1 MIDRRAGRDRR
12 NISRYKVSIEIEW
25 EGLVGKKKGTI
36 NDLSV
41 HGCFILCSGEV
52 DDSERVKIFFPLTN
66 GKAIQLFGEVVNHV
80 VEIGF
85 AMRFV
90 NLTEAQN
97 DFLETFVDTL
107 RED

>member
-12 NISRYKVSIEIEW
+12 NTGRFKVSIDIEW
-25 EGLVGKKKGTI
+25 EALVGRKKGTI

-41 HGCFILCSGEV
+41 NGCFILCSGEV
-52 DDSERVKIFFPLTN
+52 DDGERVKLFFPLTN
-66 GKAIQLFGEVVNHV
+66 GSAIQLWGEVVNHV

-85 AMRFV
+85 AMRFIE
-90 NLTEAQN
+90 LTEAQQ

>member
-12 NISRYKVSIEIEW
+12 NADRYKVGIEIEW
-25 EGLVGKKKGTI
+25 EGLVGRKKGTI

-41 HGCFILCSGEV
+41 NGCFILCSGEV
-52 DDSERVKIFFPLTN
+52 DDSENVKIFFPLTN
-66 GKAIQLFGEVVNHV
+66 GKAIQLWGEVVNHV
-80 VEIGF
+80 IEIGF
-85 AMRFV
+85 AMQFI

-97 DFLETFVDTL
+97 EFLENFVDTL

>member
-12 NISRYKVSIEIEW
+12 NADRYKVSIEIEW
-25 EGLVGKKKGTI
+25 EGLVGRKKGTI

-41 HGCFILCSGEV
+41 NGCFILCSGEV
-52 DDSERVKIFFPLTN
+52 DDSENVKIFFPLTN
-66 GKAIQLFGEVVNHV
+66 GKSIQLRGEVVNHV
-80 VEIGF
+80 IEIGF
-85 AMRFV
+85 AMQFV

-97 DFLETFVDTL
+97 DFLENFVETL

>member
-12 NISRYKVSIEIEW
+12 NADRFKVSIEIEW
-25 EGLVGKKKGTI
+25 EGLVGRKKGTI
-36 NDLSV
+36 SDLSV

-52 DDSERVKIFFPLTN
+52 DDSEQLKIYFPLTN
-66 GKAIQLFGEVVNHV
+66 GKAIQLWGEVVNHV
-80 VEIGF
+80 IEIGF
-85 AMRFV
+85 AMQFI

-97 DFLETFVDTL
+97 EFLENFVDTL

>member
-12 NISRYKVSIEIEW
+12 KSGRYKVSIEVEW
-25 EGLVGKKKGTI
+25 EGLAGRKKGTI
-36 NDLSV
+36 NDISV
-41 HGCFILCSGEV
+41 NGCFILCSGEV
-52 DDSERVKIFFPLTN
+52 EDAERVKLFFPLTN
-66 GKAIQLFGEVVNHV
+66 GDSIQLWGEVVNHV

-90 NLTEAQN
+90 DLTEAQQ
-97 DFLETFVDTL
+97 DFLENFVDTL